1 MDERSLRIQQRFEW
15 PLIVAALLV
24 IPALVLEDT
33 SLGGDTGTVIGTILN
48 WITWLAFVAE
58 VVVMLAVVPKK
69 LTWLRRHPLDI
80 AIVVLTPPIVPAG
93 LQSLRVFRLLR
104 VLPLIRL
111 FTARRVLSLEG
122 VRDAGVVA
130 TIIVFTGGV
139 AFAAIQGVSS
149 WDGIW
154 WAMNMVTTVGDA
166 GIRPTTTAGEIIAIA
181 IMVAGIGFVAIVTA
195 YVADRFIR
203 SEVEAREDRVLAKL
217 DAIEQRL
224 ERIERGV

>member
-130 TIIVFTGGV
+130 TIIVFAGGV